1 MLDLNGQFRQISP
14 RRDAWIDRIW
24 MTGLVATVLL
34 LMLCQ
39 LGELPLQD
47 GDEANFAIASRDWLA
62 SLQTGS
68 QAGQQYLKFPPFAYW
83 ITALSY
89 TIGGVNETFSRLP
102 NALMTASSM
111 PLIYGVGREL
121 FAGRMMA
128 VATAVIYGT
137 SLSVVAMGR
146 SGTADAYLVMEL
158 LLLLLC
164 LLRSRRDVRWSLGIG
179 FATLGLVLTGG
190 FAGLVWPVLGM
201 IFLAWDTPRLLQNS
215 YLWWGLGLGLLP
227 FGLWFGWME
236 YPVDVLFVL
245 QFTPVPELSPLVALK
260 TGLAIGFPWILFLPI
275 ALQTIWQNRGFSWA
289 KFLLGWM
296 GAGSG
301 LMILGLTNFSTLVP
315 ALALTIGLYLSQD
328 WFRSWPMGQSMDDV
342 MIQSGIYYPDR
353 SNTLSGR
360 KWAWVWA
367 VAAVSVGCGLGWALG
382 EDVMWLAAGLGLM
395 VMSCGAVMV
404 LCLKGRRSEA
414 ISVLAWGT
422 YMALVVL
429 VNSPQSISMIMN
441 PNVTPVKSVAQM
453 ITKRVPLHQVIYTD
467 GKRRSS
473 LDFYSDRSVV
483 PATMTQLEQ
492 HLTEDPTPFLLMELE
507 NVNQLVKQLPRS
519 TVKFLSQVRVT
530 FQGRSTIWALITR
543 QPTPVKT
550 TPNLIPK
557 LVENSILNLFE
568 NPIE

>member
-1 MLDLNGQFRQISP
+1 
-14 RRDAWIDRIW
+14 
-24 MTGLVATVLL
+24 
-34 LMLCQ
+34 
-39 LGELPLQD
+39 
-47 GDEANFAIASRDWLA
+47 
-62 SLQTGS
+62 
-68 QAGQQYLKFPPFAYW
+68 
-83 ITALSY
+83 
-89 TIGGVNETFSRLP
+89 
-102 NALMTASSM
+102 
-111 PLIYGVGREL
+111 
-121 FAGRMMA
+121 
-128 VATAVIYGT
+128 
-137 SLSVVAMGR
+137 VVAMGR

-201 IFLAWDTPRLLQNS
+201 IFLAWDTPRLLQNP

-260 TGLAIGFPWILFLPI
+260 TGLAIGFPWIVFLPI

-296 GAGSG
+296 GAWSG

-328 WFRSWPMGQSMDDV
+328 WLPRWPMGQMTDV
-342 MIQSGIYYPDR
+342 MVQSGIYYPDR
-353 SNTLSGR
+353 SNNLSGR

-367 VAAVSVGCGLGWALG
+367 VAAVSLGCGLGWALG
-382 EDVMWLAAGLGLM
+382 EDLMWLAAGLGLM

-422 YMALVVL
+422 YIALLVL

-441 PNVTPVKSVAQM
+441 PSVTPVQSVAQM

-483 PATMTQLEQ
+483 PATMAQLEQ

-543 QPTPVKT
+543 QPTFVKT
-550 TPNLIPK
+550 TLNLIPK
-557 LVENSILNLFE
+557 SVENSILNLFE